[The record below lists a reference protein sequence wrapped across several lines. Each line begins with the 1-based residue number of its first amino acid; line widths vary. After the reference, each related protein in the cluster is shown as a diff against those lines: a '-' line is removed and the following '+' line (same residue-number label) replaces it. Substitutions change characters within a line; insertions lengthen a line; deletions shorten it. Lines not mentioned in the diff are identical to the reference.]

1 MDIVRTIRDFNQGR
15 DPERLL
21 LKFRNM
27 RRSPFVFLRG
37 TCHLFHAKL
46 PNEKVMSKAPPS
58 WVCGDLHLENFGSY
72 KGDNR
77 LVYFDLNDF
86 DEAALAPVTWELL
99 RVLTSILVGAET
111 LRVTQAESLSLCEAF
126 LDAYCAALSKGKARW
141 VERETAHGL
150 VGELL
155 DRLQGRLRPQFL
167 DSRTDRKGRRRKIR
181 IDGKRAL
188 AVTDEQRHRVV
199 TRVDEFAAMQEH
211 PAFYEVLDVA
221 RRIAG
226 NGSLGVDR
234 YAILVRGKGSPDGNY
249 LLDLKQALPSSL
261 VPQLRARLP
270 KLKQPDWKSE
280 AQRVVTLQRRMQA
293 VSMAFLQPLRMG
305 RQSYVLRAL
314 QPTEDR
320 VVLDGAAQSL
330 AQLKGV
336 MQVMGECAA
345 WAQLRSAGR
354 EGSAIADEWVA
365 FGERSK
371 KWRRELMA
379 LARDCAAGVEADWK
393 NYSAAYDEGAF
404 KI

>member
-1 MDIVRTIRDFNQGR
+1 MDIVRTIQDFNQGR

-37 TCHLFHAKL
+37 TCHLFYAKL
-46 PNEKVMSKAPPS
+46 PSEKVVNKAPPS

-99 RVLTSILVGAET
+99 RVLTSILVSAET

-155 DRLQGRLRPQFL
+155 DRLHGRLRPQFL

-181 IDGKRAL
+181 VDGKRAL
-188 AVTDEQRHRVV
+188 AVTDEQRRRVV
-199 TRVDEFAAMQEH
+199 TLVDEFAAMQEH

-330 AQLKGV
+330 AQLKGG

-379 LARDCAAGVEADWK
+379 LVRDCAAGVEADWK
-393 NYSAAYDEGAF
+393 TYSAAYDDGAF